1 MSVLSIKN
9 NPQFQKDLDRF
20 TEVINQL
27 DGVKKNEAEKL
38 LKRFIEAIKRID
50 DTLVNVSLA
59 PVDYSFHVEARRELK
74 KIRLD
79 LENLLQK

>member
-38 LKRFIEAIKRID
+38 LKRFIEAIK
-50 DTLVNVSLA
+50 
-59 PVDYSFHVEARRELK
+59 
-74 KIRLD
+74 
-79 LENLLQK
+79 

>member
-1 MSVLSIKN
+1 MLSIKN

-20 TEVINQL
+20 KEIIDQL
-27 DGVKKNEAEKL
+27 DGIKKNEAEKL
-38 LKRFIEAIKRID
+38 LKRFLESIKRID

-59 PVDYSFHVEARRELK
+59 PVDYSFHAEARRELK

-79 LENLLQK
+79 LESLLQK